1 VTDEPPPGP
10 GPDHRFALAVIAT
23 ALAVGGSA
31 LAMELTSKSASNT
44 IANVLEIIAPTI
56 AAVLTVRAARRA
68 EGRGWR
74 VGWLLIAASCVSWAI
89 GQVIWTWFET
99 IRNEPTPF
107 PSAADGFF
115 LLAIPLAVGGLLAMP
130 SSSNDR
136 RDGTR
141 VALDGLIV
149 ATSVLLVSWV
159 LVVGPLLHRSSGT
172 WVERAI
178 SLAYPAGDVMI
189 LTMAIV
195 ACTRSDRAGR
205 AAIGLTGLGFVSF
218 ALADSLFVYTTQ
230 QTHSVSN
237 LSNTAWIAGYLLIAL
252 GALHAT
258 HAPPARVSSL
268 TSRDHPGTAMTVL
281 PYVPVSIVLALAIG
295 EAIVNDPIVVGD
307 AEFLIGTLLIILM
320 LVRQGVVIRE
330 NSRLT
335 RSLASSNER
344 LQYQLLHDNL
354 TGLPNRPLFG
364 DRLRVAL
371 TRMDRLDTL
380 IAVMF
385 IDLDLFKQA
394 NDTYGHDAGDEVLI
408 TVARRLVTTLR
419 AGDTV
424 ARFGGDEF
432 MVLCEGVADVDEAA
446 VLAERLAE
454 AITEPVP
461 VGDVELQVQGSIGLV
476 VSDDTRA
483 RPGDLI
489 READRAMYRAKRE
502 GRARIELVDA
512 TASASPRRPDDPDLL
527 IFDPAPSSPASA

>member
-1 VTDEPPPGP
+1 
-10 GPDHRFALAVIAT
+10 
-23 ALAVGGSA
+23 
-31 LAMELTSKSASNT
+31 M
-44 IANVLEIIAPTI
+44 
-56 AAVLTVRAARRA
+56 RAARWA
-68 EGRGWR
+68 DGRGWR
-74 VGWLLIAASCVSWAI
+74 IGWLMIAASCLSWAV

-99 IRNEPTPF
+99 IRHEPTPF
-107 PSAADGFF
+107 PSAADCFF

-130 SSSNDR
+130 SAINDR
-136 RDGTR
+136 RDRAR
-141 VALDGLIV
+141 VALDGMIV
-149 ATSVLLVSWV
+149 ATALLLVSWV
-159 LVVGPLLHRSSGT
+159 LVLGPILHSGHQT
-172 WVERAI
+172 WLERAI

-205 AAIGLTGLGFVSF
+205 AAIGLTGLGFAAF
-218 ALADSLFVYTTQ
+218 ALADSLFVYTTLR
-230 QTHSVSN
+230 TDTVSN
-237 LSNTAWIAGYLLIAL
+237 FSNTAWIAGYLLVAL
-252 GALHAT
+252 GALRAT
-258 HAPPARVSSL
+258 YFPPARTSSL
-268 TSRDHPGTAMTVL
+268 ASRDHPGAAMILL
-281 PYVPVSIVLALAIG
+281 PYIPVGLVIALAVG
-295 EAIVNDPIVVGD
+295 EAIANDPIVVGD

-320 LVRQGVVIRE
+320 LVRQGFVIRE

-335 RSLASSNER
+335 RSLAGSNER

-371 TRMDRLDTL
+371 TKMDRLDTL

-394 NDTYGHDAGDEVLI
+394 NDTHGHEAGDEVLI

-446 VLAERLAE
+446 VLAGRLAE

-461 VGDVELQVQGSIGLV
+461 VGEVDLQVQASIGLV
-476 VSDDTRA
+476 VSADRQA

-489 READRAMYRAKRE
+489 READRAMYRAKRK
-502 GRARIELVDA
+502 GRARVELVDN
-512 TASASPRRPDDPDLL
+512 TRPDRSTRPDPRVL
-527 IFDPAPSSPASA
+527 DPAPSSPTSA